1 MDEVDLFADVGVLEA
16 ETAVPAEK
24 KTEQEENPKA
34 YQLVDLHD
42 GSYVLK
48 KYNGY
53 KSTPKYFIIGHFR
66 LRSKHFQQFDKST
79 SVHQR
84 KREAKAL
91 GNATVRRAET
101 NVLKQAHELVSMINS
116 EYEFE
121 LKINNGVEMTDYLA
135 NLIVKI
141 TEDLNAKYKK
151 DKLAA
156 EIEMLDKLA
165 SIELNKDN
173 VQLSDEQAEKIIMA
187 VNRLY
192 YKVESFCEKQN
203 KNKQKI
209 IESYHK
215 KLHEE
220 IMAKANRI

>member
-16 ETAVPAEK
+16 ETAVPTEK

-53 KSTPKYFIIGHFR
+53 KSVPKYFIIGHFR
-66 LRSKHFQQFDKST
+66 LRSKQWQQHDRSA

-84 KREAKAL
+84 KREAQKL

-116 EYEFE
+116 EYEFD
-121 LKINNGVEMTDYLA
+121 LKSNNCVEMTDYLA

-151 DKLAA
+151 DKIAA
-156 EIEMLDKLA
+156 EIEMIDTLA
-165 SIELNKDN
+165 AIELNKDY
-173 VQLSDEQAEKIIMA
+173 VQLSDEQVEKLIVA
-187 VNRLY
+187 ASRLY
-192 YKVESFCEKQN
+192 SKTELFCEKQN
-203 KNKQKI
+203 KNMEEIKKQ
-209 IESYHK
+209 YYK

>member
-1 MDEVDLFADVGVLEA
+1 MDELDLFDGIGALEA
-16 ETAVPAEK
+16 ETAAPAEK
-24 KTEQEENPKA
+24 KRTENPKA

-79 SVHQR
+79 SVYQR

-101 NVLKQAHELVSMINS
+101 NVLKQAHELVSMIDS
-116 EYEFE
+116 EYEFD
-121 LKINNGVEMTDYLA
+121 LKSNNGVEMTDYLA

-141 TEDLNAKYKK
+141 TEDLNDKYKK
-151 DKLAA
+151 DKLAV
-156 EIEMLDKLA
+156 EIEMLDKL
-165 SIELNKDN
+165 SILDLDDM
-173 VQLSDEQAEKIIMA
+173 QLSDEQTEKIIMA

-203 KNKQKI
+203 KNKEEI
-209 IESYHK
+209 IESYRK

-220 IMAKANRI
+220 IMAKANKI

>member
-16 ETAVPAEK
+16 ETAAPADDK
-24 KTEQEENPKA
+24 KQLEENPKA

-91 GNATVRRAET
+91 GNSTVRRAET
-101 NVLKQAHELVSMINS
+101 NVLKQAHELVGMINS
-116 EYEFE
+116 EYEFD
-121 LKINNGVEMTDYLA
+121 LKSNNGVEMTDYLA

-141 TEDLNAKYKK
+141 TEDLNDKYKK
-151 DKLAA
+151 DKLAI
-156 EIEMLDKLA
+156 EIEMLDEL
-165 SIELNKDN
+165 SILDLNDT
-173 VQLSDEQAEKIIMA
+173 QLSDEQTEKIIMA
-187 VNRLY
+187 VNRLH

-203 KNKQKI
+203 KNKEEI
-209 IESYHK
+209 IESYRK
-215 KLHEE
+215 KLQEE